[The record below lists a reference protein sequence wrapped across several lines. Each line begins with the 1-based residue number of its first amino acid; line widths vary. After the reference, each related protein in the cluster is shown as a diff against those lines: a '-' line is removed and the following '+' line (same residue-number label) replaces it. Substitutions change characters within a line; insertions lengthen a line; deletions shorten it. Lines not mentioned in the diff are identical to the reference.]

1 MLEVTPKNTV
11 LFFGL
16 LCFSAMS
23 YAGIEPLS
31 SERQAELK
39 HLLLH
44 DCGSCHGMTLKGG
57 LGPALTPDA
66 LLNKSEEFLFQT
78 INYGRHGTPMP
89 PWQGLLTETEI
100 HWIVS
105 TLKKGI

>member
-1 MLEVTPKNTV
+1 MFEVTSKNIM
-11 LFFGL
+11 LFFNL
-16 LCFSAMS
+16 LLFSAMNCAAEES
-23 YAGIEPLS
+23 LS
-31 SERQAELK
+31 SERQEELK

-66 LLNKSEEFLFQT
+66 LLNKPEAFLFQT
-78 INYGRHGTPMP
+78 INLGRHGTPMP
-89 PWQGLLTETEI
+89 PWQGLLTEAEI